1 MDKDDKIIVVARFSS
16 VEEAHL
22 AASRLNNEG
31 IEAEVEPF
39 HAYDVMSFLQY
50 ATRTGGVGIMVPA
63 RQANKARE
71 VLDSFPTHEE
81 IEAQEPPE
89 AGEAVA
95 QENADEP
102 EGRGPEPLPEDEK
115 PVPEPL
121 QKSQSALILAISG
134 FALPVSPWALWN
146 ALRIR
151 KSVLQQA
158 DGLSAAD
165 RARCRKRMAW
175 ATVVSI
181 LATLWYILIV
191 LVMILGRMQP
201 GR

>member
-81 IEAQEPPE
+81 IEAQESAE
-89 AGEAVA
+89 
-95 QENADEP
+95 EP
-102 EGRGPEPLPEDEK
+102 EGQGPEPLPEDDK
-115 PVPEPL
+115 PGPEPL